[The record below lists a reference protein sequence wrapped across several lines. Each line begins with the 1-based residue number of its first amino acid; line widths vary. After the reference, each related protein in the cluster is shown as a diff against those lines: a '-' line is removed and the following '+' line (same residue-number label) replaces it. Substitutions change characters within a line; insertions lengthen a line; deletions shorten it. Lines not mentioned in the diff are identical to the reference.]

1 MSDEN
6 SEMGYM
12 EILQKAR
19 NYETIEEVKDC
30 CVNILTEFVQY
41 NFCFIEFETDDYL
54 GVYYTHTDF
63 TERFILIVKKYIV
76 SVSVVYQ
83 QDMNIDK
90 PNVSEYI

>member
-1 MSDEN
+1 MSDED
-6 SEMGYM
+6 SEMSYM

-19 NYETIEEVKDC
+19 NYKTIEEVKDC

-41 NFCFIEFETDDYL
+41 NFCFIEFETDDYF
-54 GVYYTHTDF
+54 GVYCTHTDF

-83 QDMNIDK
+83 QDMNINK

>member
-1 MSDEN
+1 MSDED
-6 SEMGYM
+6 SEMSYM

-19 NYETIEEVKDC
+19 NYKTIEEVKDC

-41 NFCFIEFETDDYL
+41 NFYFIEFETDVYL
-54 GVYYTHTDF
+54 GVYCTHTDF

-83 QDMNIDK
+83 QDMNINK